1 MELCNYKKKLKEK
14 TYLIDKL
21 LILKMLNKEQNKK
34 ILLEKFS
41 ENSILFKDQYDEINI
56 KKNDILKTIQFLKED
71 RNLQYN
77 QLIDLTAIDY
87 PSRKNRFEVVYI
99 FLSMTQNKRVIIKT
113 SLKEDE
119 NIESITSI
127 HKAADWYERECYDLF
142 GIKFLNHPDLRRI
155 MTDYNFEG
163 HPLRKDF
170 PLTGH
175 TEVRYDD
182 LEKKVVYEPVKL
194 TQEYRNFD
202 YMSPWEGLDSNL
214 IGDDKSEEEEK

>member
-1 MELCNYKKKLKEK
+1 M
-14 TYLIDKL
+14 I
-21 LILKMLNKEQNKK
+21 NKVQNKK
-34 ILLEKFS
+34 FLLEKFS
-41 ENSILFKDQYDEINI
+41 SNLISFQDKYDQINTETNTILQV
-56 KKNDILKTIQFLKED
+56 IQDLKED
-71 RNLQYN
+71 KNLQYD

-87 PSRKNRFEVVYI
+87 PSREKRFEIVYI
-99 FLSMTQNKRVIIKT
+99 LLSMTQNKRIVVKA
-113 SLKEDE
+113 SLKENE
-119 NIESITSI
+119 NIDSITLI
-127 HKAADWYERECYDLF
+127 HKSADWYERECYDLF

-182 LEKKVVYEPVKL
+182 LEKKVIYEPVKL

-202 YMSPWEGLDSNL
+202 YMSPWEGLDNNL
-214 IGDDKSEEEEK
+214 IGDDKSEKETK

>member
-1 MELCNYKKKLKEK
+1 
-14 TYLIDKL
+14 
-21 LILKMLNKEQNKK
+21 MLNKEQNQK

-41 ENSILFKDQYDEINI
+41 KNSACFKDQYDEINI
-56 KKNDILKTIQFLKED
+56 EKKDIVRTIKLLKENE
-71 RNLQYN
+71 NLQYD
-77 QLIDLTAIDY
+77 QLMDLTAIDY
-87 PSRKNRFEVVYI
+87 PSREKRFDIVYI
-99 FLSMTQNKRVIIKT
+99 LLSMTQNKRIIVKV

-127 HKAADWYERECYDLF
+127 HKASDWYERECYD
-142 GIKFLNHPDLRRI
+142 LNHPDLRRI

-182 LEKKVVYEPVKL
+182 LEKKVVYEPVQL

-202 YMSPWEGLDSNL
+202 YMSPWEGLDNNL
-214 IGDDKSEEEEK
+214 IGDDKSEEEAK

>member
-1 MELCNYKKKLKEK
+1 
-14 TYLIDKL
+14 
-21 LILKMLNKEQNKK
+21 MLNKEQNKK

-182 LEKKVVYEPVKL
+182 LEKKVIYEPVKL